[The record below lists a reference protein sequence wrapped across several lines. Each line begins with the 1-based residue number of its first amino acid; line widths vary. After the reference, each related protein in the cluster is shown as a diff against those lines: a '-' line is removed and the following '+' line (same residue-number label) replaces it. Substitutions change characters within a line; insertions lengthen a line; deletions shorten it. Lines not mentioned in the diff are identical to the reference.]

1 MWSMFLRLCGSRFAR
16 TFVMGSEE
24 SFRCESVLGRCPVRS
39 SELDR
44 FKFGK
49 KWYFQVAGSER
60 AGALFC
66 LDVACGAKPFPKAD
80 VLCDLNVKA
89 VPDRRMMRL
98 VTCGKPFVKCDC
110 SFLPFKD
117 KAFDFVTSYYAI
129 EHIDDPQRLFGELKR
144 VAKHGYVQC
153 PSWLNEVV
161 YGEDVHKWTVT
172 KRGGRLFLQSID
184 QGAFSVRL
192 GFVFHKLYRLN
203 VWRVFH
209 AILDESLHLFTVSY
223 RF

>member
-1 MWSMFLRLCGSRFAR
+1 
-16 TFVMGSEE
+16 MGSEE
-24 SFRCESVLGRCPVRS
+24 SSKRDSVLDRCPVRT

-49 KWYFQVAGSER
+49 KWYFQVSAYER
-60 AGALFC
+60 SADFFC

-80 VLCDLNVKA
+80 VLCDLNVEA
-89 VPDRRMMRL
+89 VPDRSMMQL
-98 VTCGKPFVKCDC
+98 VTSGKPFVKCDC
-110 SFLPFKD
+110 TFLPFKD
-117 KAFDFVTSYYAI
+117 GAFDFVTSYYTV
-129 EHIDDPQRLFGELKR
+129 EHIDDPQRLIGELKR
-144 VAKHGYVQC
+144 VAKHGYIQC

-172 KRGGRLFLQSID
+172 KHGGRLFLQPID
-184 QGAFSVRL
+184 RGAFRVRL
-192 GFVFHKLYRLN
+192 GFVFHRLYRLSS
-203 VWRVFH
+203 WRVVH